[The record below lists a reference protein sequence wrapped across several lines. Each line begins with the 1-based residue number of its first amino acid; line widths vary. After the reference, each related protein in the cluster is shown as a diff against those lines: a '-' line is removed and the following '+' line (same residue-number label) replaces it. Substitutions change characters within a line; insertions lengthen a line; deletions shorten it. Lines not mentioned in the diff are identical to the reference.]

1 MEHQFNVDLAG
12 KYGIEEAILINHIF
26 FWINKNASNDKNY
39 INGRY
44 WTYASAAAMSAIF
57 PYMSKSLIS
66 RKINNLVEKGVLL
79 KDNFN
84 MSAYDRTMWYAFTD
98 NAQIELSNLGYPFC
112 KMKNGNS
119 KNAAPIPD
127 SNTNIFTDIYK
138 DNGENE
144 FSQSA
149 QENTQPKLRG
159 TTEAKKC
166 LFANSRFAKFEDF
179 AKCFESPEYAQI
191 DIGYYYHSV
200 ADWSASKG
208 KMQNDWIATARNFIR
223 GDKERGKLHLLT
235 QPDKKD
241 YIPMLGMSK
250 EDAIKI
256 LNDDFD

>member
-1 MEHQFNVDLAG
+1 MQTQHGVYYWISHSLIIDNLPLLGIKSKQGIIKRIDKLVDAG
-12 KYGIEEAILINHIF
+12 LLV
-26 FWINKNASNDKNY
+26 KNPGCAQS
-39 INGRY
+39 G
-44 WTYASAAAMSAIF
+44 
-57 PYMSKSLIS
+57 KSL
-66 RKINNLVEKGVLL
+66 
-79 KDNFN
+79 
-84 MSAYDRTMWYAFTD
+84 YAFGPNYDKITFSVNENSVDTPIQNYRGSLSENIGGPLYENIGD
-98 NAQIELSNLGYPFC
+98 NIYNNY
-112 KMKNGNS
+112 NS
-119 KNAAPIPD
+119 D
-127 SNTNIFTDIYK
+127 NIIN
-138 DNGENE
+138 NGENE
-144 FSQSA
+144 FSQPA
-149 QENTQPKLRG
+149 QTNIQPKLRG

-179 AKCFESPEYAQI
+179 AKCFDKPEFANI

-241 YIPMLGMSK
+241 YIPMLGMGK